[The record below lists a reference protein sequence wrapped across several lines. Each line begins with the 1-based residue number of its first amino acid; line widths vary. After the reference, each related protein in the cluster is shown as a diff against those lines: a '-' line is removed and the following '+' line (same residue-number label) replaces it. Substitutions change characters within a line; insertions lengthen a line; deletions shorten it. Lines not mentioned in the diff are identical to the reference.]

1 MDGGRSSTKKYCREG
16 EKRKRGERRVGE
28 SIAESNERQDAW
40 KEGLETELLAAKK
53 NVYIKEWNL
62 SSAINLLWNID
73 FCRKHGEYNFYM
85 LAFHI

>member
-1 MDGGRSSTKKYCREG
+1 MEDEVLQR
-16 EKRKRGERRVGE
+16 
-28 SIAESNERQDAW
+28 SIAERGKKEKGGKEELGKVLLRVMKDRMRGKKAWRQNCW
-40 KEGLETELLAAKK
+40 QQQK